1 LAEVLNVPPAP
12 TISLLPVDYA
22 AAHAGGMPRWSNRTF
37 PWALLLC
44 LLAGGVTGR
53 AQVNWRSFTREADD
67 LAALNPTYLT
77 FSPRGNLWVRHK
89 DEPFLTRLNGYE
101 AKTIL
106 GPTGAGASSLLAF
119 RVYESV
125 TGQLWMRHPEGVQW
139 LEGANWV
146 VGQVPEIR
154 ADLVA
159 NPLRVARPTP
169 LLPAEYNRLFILL
182 GDGLLKF
189 DALTKQSY
197 VVKDSG
203 MVGLDRFSDMLPAS
217 EGGIWI
223 LAENGVARVPAD
235 KGRLD
240 QVTVNTVWET
250 YPLPE
255 ELGVRNPQRPFED
268 GRGGLLML
276 AERRADSSRVW
287 LRLRAGEWSV
297 NPLPW
302 GARGAWETPDG
313 RAWGLELFSL
323 YQWEPPNLE
332 ARKVDDLGIQPYA
345 FSDTAIEPGG
355 AFWVSTA
362 DGVWRYAP
370 ASWIPPQGAPALNEA
385 VHDVLEGGDGT
396 LWFLGGRRLLRRRSD
411 QWHEF
416 EFTPVVGQPEARAG
430 ALGQLAD
437 GRLFFPDD
445 RGLVAFDTAAGEF
458 SRLAVPGEVKLRYA
472 GPAPDGH
479 LFIQPATADAAQ
491 RMLQFDGVEWKPPAF
506 AQPPGTIGD
515 WTTALVTDSGE
526 VWVGGSEGAARFA
539 DDEWTDFTILGGF
552 FQAGVD
558 ALFDRGKGVIWAI
571 TRGKLF
577 TFSASTWVEQPT
589 GLDRLTGFT
598 TTDDGVVWLATEG
611 GLLRRYE
618 TQWVSL
624 GAEEGVPG
632 GVQVLRQSSDGQLWL
647 GHARGLSV
655 FRPEADKDPPQTYLD
670 DTPRSAVEFGSES
683 PISFAF
689 SGRDR
694 WKTTPASGPRVS
706 LPIGGF
712 QPGAYKFEVRAM
724 DRNFNVDPVPAAWA
738 FTVVVPWFKQPR
750 ILGIVLLAGAAV
762 LGFAALAV
770 NRHLRLVR
778 SYAEI
783 ERIVAERT
791 HQLDVANRELAH
803 SEKMRSL
810 GTLAA
815 GVAHEFNSILSIIR
829 GSVQIIEA
837 HPQNEEKVRTRISR
851 IKSMVEQGST
861 LVKAMLGFSRAD
873 DAALVLDNVGE
884 VVEDVVRLLGD
895 RLPPEVEVRVDIA
908 PGLPSVRGT
917 RELLQQMLLNL
928 ILNALDAMESRGR
941 LVVHCQRLHQVP
953 EHWVLAPAAAGEYL
967 SVSVEDSGSGIS
979 PENLSRIFEPFFTT
993 KAFSTRHGTGL
1004 GLSMVYEYCKE
1015 LGYGLQVR
1023 SELRRGTAFSIVI
1036 PVFRPSGAM
1045 LGNQAITPG

>member
-1 LAEVLNVPPAP
+1 MAC
-12 TISLLPVDYA
+12 
-22 AAHAGGMPRWSNRTF
+22 WSNRF
-37 PWALLLC
+37 CLGALLLC

-67 LAALNPTYLT
+67 LAVGSPTYLS
-77 FSPRGNLWVRHK
+77 FSPNPRGNLWIRHK

-106 GPTGAGASSLLAF
+106 GPTGTAASTLLAF

-139 LEGANWV
+139 LEGDNWV

-154 ADLVA
+154 ADLVS
-159 NPLRVARPTP
+159 NPWRIARPTP
-169 LLPAEYNRLFILL
+169 LLPAEYNRLLILL
-182 GDGLLKF
+182 GDRLLKF

-197 VVKDSG
+197 VLRDSG
-203 MVGLDRFSDMLPAS
+203 SVGLERFSDMLPAS

-223 LAENGVARVPAD
+223 LADNGVARVPAD

-250 YPLPE
+250 YPLPA

-276 AERRADSSRVW
+276 AERREDSSRVW

-302 GARGAWETPDG
+302 GARGAWETLDG

-332 ARKVDDLGIQPYA
+332 ARKLDDLGIQPYA

-370 ASWIPPQGAPALNEA
+370 ANWIPPQGAPALNEA

-396 LWFLGGRRLLRRRSD
+396 VWFLGERRLLRRRAE
-411 QWHEF
+411 QWREF
-416 EFTPVVGQPEARAG
+416 EFTPEVGQPEARAG
-430 ALGQLAD
+430 ALGQFAD

-445 RGLVAFDTAAGEF
+445 RGLVAFDTEAGEF
-458 SRLAVPGEVKLRYA
+458 TRLAMPGEVKLRYA

-479 LFIQPATADAAQ
+479 LFVQPATADAAQ
-491 RMLQFDGVEWKPPAF
+491 QMLHFDGTEWKLPAF

-515 WTTALVTDSGE
+515 WTTTLATDSGE
-526 VWVGGSEGAARFA
+526 IWVGGSEGAARLA
-539 DDEWTDFTILGGF
+539 KDEWTDFTTLGGT
-552 FQAGVD
+552 FQGGVD
-558 ALFDRGKGVIWAI
+558 VLFDRGEGIVWAL

-577 TFSASTWVEQPT
+577 TFTAGTWAEQPT
-589 GLDRLTGFT
+589 GLDRLTGCT
-598 TTDDGVVWLATEG
+598 TTADGVVWLASEG
-611 GLLRRYE
+611 GLLRQYE
-618 TQWVSL
+618 SQWVSL

-632 GVQVLRQSSDGQLWL
+632 GVQVLRQSGDGRLWL

-655 FRPEADKDPPQTYLD
+655 FHPDADKDPPQTYLD
-670 DTPRSAVEFGSES
+670 DTPRSEVEEGSE

-694 WKTTPASGPRVS
+694 WKTTPTERLLFFYRIDDGNWQLANSTRVS
-706 LPIGGF
+706 LPIGGL

-724 DRNFNVDPVPAAWA
+724 DRSFNVDSSPAVWA
-738 FTVVVPWFKQPR
+738 FTVVVPWFKQAR

-762 LGFAALAV
+762 LAFGALAV

-791 HQLDVANRELAH
+791 RQLEVANRELAH

-815 GVAHEFNSILSIIR
+815 GVAHDFNSILSIIR
-829 GSVQIIEA
+829 GSVQIIED
-837 HPQNEEKVRTRISR
+837 HPKNEEKVRTRISR

-873 DAALVLDNVGE
+873 DVALVVDNVGG
-884 VVEDVVRLLGD
+884 VVEDTVRLLGD
-895 RLPPEVEVRVDIA
+895 RLPPEVEVAVSVS
-908 PGLPSVRGT
+908 PGLPPVHGT

-928 ILNALDAMESRGR
+928 VLNALDAMESRGR
-941 LVVHCQRLHQVP
+941 LVLNCQRLHQVP
-953 EHWVLAPAAAGEYL
+953 EHWVLAPAGALEYV

-1004 GLSMVYEYCKE
+1004 GLSMVYEFCKE
-1015 LGYGLQVR
+1015 LGYGLHVR
-1023 SELRRGTAFSIVI
+1023 SELRRGTIFSIVI
-1036 PVFRPSGAM
+1036 PVLRAADTAPGEKPVT
-1045 LGNQAITPG
+1045 LG